1 MSDAQPR
8 RSLAWRARA
17 TPHEPVIDPAVDV
30 TRNLP
35 LLRRLDLTT
44 LELFVAVV
52 EESTLTAAAA
62 REAIAP
68 SAASRRLADLER
80 DLGVDLF
87 VRHPKGMT
95 LTPAGDTLLL
105 HARRML
111 LAANALGVELEEYGQ
126 GVKGHVR
133 VLANLSSI
141 VAYLPEDLQ
150 SFFSAHADLRVDLEE
165 RPTDGVVKG
174 VAAGLAEIGI
184 CSGDADLMGLRADH
198 YRHDRLGVL
207 MRPDHP
213 LAGQGPLSFAET
225 LDHDQIALHEE
236 SSIFTRSQ
244 IAAREAGR
252 PLRRRIHVPGFDA
265 ICRTV
270 QADLGIALIPQP
282 VFEVLGRP
290 MGLHLEPLV
299 DAWAARELV
308 VVVRDAA
315 QLSSAAALLHRHLVG
330 EP

>member
-1 MSDAQPR
+1 
-8 RSLAWRARA
+8 
-17 TPHEPVIDPAVDV
+17 
-30 TRNLP
+30 
-35 LLRRLDLTT
+35 
-44 LELFVAVV
+44 
-52 EESTLTAAAA
+52 
-62 REAIAP
+62 
-68 SAASRRLADLER
+68 
-80 DLGVDLF
+80 
-87 VRHPKGMT
+87 
-95 LTPAGDTLLL
+95 
-105 HARRML
+105 
-111 LAANALGVELEEYGQ
+111 
-126 GVKGHVR
+126 
-133 VLANLSSI
+133 
-141 VAYLPEDLQ
+141 
-150 SFFSAHADLRVDLEE
+150 
-165 RPTDGVVKG
+165 
-174 VAAGLAEIGI
+174 
-184 CSGDADLMGLRADH
+184 
-198 YRHDRLGVL
+198 
-207 MRPDHP
+207 
-213 LAGQGPLSFAET
+213 LSFAET